1 MSLRLRADLALLVV
15 AVIWG
20 SAFVAQRVSGQ
31 AGTVYLFNGARFL
44 LAALVLLPF
53 VPRTAWQATGLWKWI
68 LAAGSVLF
76 IASALQQ
83 AGLQFTTAGNAG
95 FLTTLYVIFVPLLA
109 FLFWR
114 ELPHRTAWVAV
125 PLALAGA
132 YLLSTG
138 GVAFQLQPGDGL
150 EIGGAV
156 FWALHVLIV
165 GRFAS
170 RYHWIAFAVGQYVVC
185 AALNLG
191 VGLFLEPVSTLARP
205 DVLLALLYTA
215 IFSVAIGYT
224 VQIWAQRHTPPGDAA
239 LLLSLEAVFAVLA
252 GWLLLGELL
261 SVPQLIGC
269 GLILAAVLLAQFR
282 ALTSTKPAPDQEMET
297 P

>member
-1 MSLRLRADLALLVV
+1 MSQRLRADLALLVV

-31 AGTVYLFNGARFL
+31 VGVVYLFNGARFL
-44 LAALVLLPF
+44 LAALLLLPL
-53 VPRTAWQATGLWKWI
+53 VPRSAWSASGLWRWMF
-68 LAAGSVLF
+68 AAGLVLF

-95 FLTTLYVIFVPLLA
+95 FLTTLYVVFVPLLA
-109 FLFWR
+109 FLAWR
-114 ELPHRTAWVAV
+114 EKPHRMAWAAV
-125 PLALAGA
+125 PLALVGA

-138 GVAFQLQPGDGL
+138 GEAFRLMPGDGL
-150 EIGGAV
+150 EIAGAL
-156 FWALHVLIV
+156 FWAVHVLVV
-165 GRFAS
+165 GKAAS
-170 RYHWIAFAVGQYVVC
+170 RFHWIAFAVGQYFVSG
-185 AALNLG
+185 ALNLG
-191 VGLFLEPVSTLARP
+191 VGLYVESLTTLFLPE
-205 DVLLALLYTA
+205 VLLALLYTA

-261 SVPQLIGC
+261 SVPQIVGC
-269 GLILAAVLLAQFR
+269 GLIFLAVLLAQFR
-282 ALTSTKPAPDQEMET
+282 ELTSRKVDTNLMEKP
-297 P
+297 

>member
-1 MSLRLRADLALLVV
+1 MSQRLRADLALLVV

-20 SAFVAQRVSGQ
+20 SAFVAQRVSGL
-31 AGTVYLFNGARFL
+31 AGVVYLFNGVRFL
-44 LAALVLLPF
+44 LAALLLLPL
-53 VPRTAWQATGLWKWI
+53 VPRAAWSASGLWRWMF
-68 LAAGSVLF
+68 AAGFVLF

-95 FLTTLYVIFVPLLA
+95 FLTTLYVVFVPLLA
-109 FLFWR
+109 FLAWR
-114 ELPHRTAWVAV
+114 ERPHRMAWVAV

-138 GVAFQLQPGDGL
+138 GQAFQVMPGDGL
-150 EIGGAV
+150 EIAGAL
-156 FWALHVLIV
+156 FWAVHVLVV
-165 GRFAS
+165 GKAAS
-170 RYHWIAFAVGQYVVC
+170 RFHWIAFAVGQYFVSG
-185 AALNLG
+185 ALNLG
-191 VGLFLEPVSTLARP
+191 VGLVVEAPMALFRL

-239 LLLSLEAVFAVLA
+239 LLLSLEAGFAVLA

-261 SVPQLIGC
+261 SVPQIVGC
-269 GLILAAVLLAQFR
+269 GLIFLAVLLAQFR
-282 ALTSTKPAPDQEMET
+282 ELTSKKTPTGLMEQ